1 MIDSRQRFQARVPF
15 WGWLVAGAILG
26 WLGSGWSGTRI
37 LAQPNTNAA
46 RQAGGLQFQ
55 ITGMPGQSQ
64 WLTVV
69 NPETLSLAVYRF
81 EPDNP
86 RGSLKLEAVR
96 QIRWDLMLSEY
107 QNQPPE
113 VSSIESM
120 TRGSRSKP

>member
-1 MIDSRQRFQARVPF
+1 MIDSRKGIQASVPF
-15 WGWLVAGAILG
+15 WGWLIAGATLG

-37 LAQPNTNAA
+37 LAQPNMNAT
-46 RQAGGLQFQ
+46 RQAPGLQFQ
-55 ITGMPGQSQ
+55 ITGTPGQSQ

-69 NPETLSLAVYRF
+69 NPETQSLAVYRF

-96 QIRWDLMLSEY
+96 QIRWDLMLNEY